1 MVCTKIIKLVPTN
14 AGIDKNLLQK
24 ISINIV

>member
-14 AGIDKNLLQK
+14 AGIDKNLLQE
-24 ISINIV
+24 ICTNIL